1 MEQAVNFENAYRE
14 HYLPVYNYI
23 HKHIINEADA
33 EDLTANV
40 FVMAYK
46 AWDRYDPGRCP
57 VRAWFYII
65 ASNLLKNFYR
75 DQEKHK
81 DDRSLDI
88 EDALPSE
95 EPKDTGFEEAQNI
108 MALREVIAE
117 ALDILED
124 REKTII
130 INKYFRDMTNAELS
144 RSLMI
149 SEGNVRVISTRALKK
164 MKSYLEKHPEIMGKG

>member
-1 MEQAVNFENAYRE
+1 MHQTVDFEEAYRE
-14 HYLPVYNYI
+14 NYLPVYNYI
-23 HKHIINEADA
+23 HKHITNEADA

-46 AWDRYDPGRCP
+46 AWDRYDPERCP

-81 DDRSLDI
+81 EDRSLDS
-88 EDALPSE
+88 EDSLPSD
-95 EPKDTGFEEAQNI
+95 EPGDDSFAEAQRI

-117 ALDILED
+117 AVEILDE
-124 REKTII
+124 REKQII
-130 INKYFRDMTNAELS
+130 INKFFHDMTNAELS
-144 RSLMI
+144 KALMI

-164 MKSYLEKHPEIMGKG
+164 MKKYLEAHPEILG

>member
-1 MEQAVNFENAYRE
+1 MQQTVDFEAAYRE
-14 HYLPVYNYI
+14 NYLPVYNYI
-23 HKHIINEADA
+23 HKHIVIEADA

-46 AWDRYDPGRCP
+46 AWDRYDPERCP

-81 DDRSLDI
+81 EDRSLDS
-88 EDALPSE
+88 EDSLPSD
-95 EPKDTGFEEAQNI
+95 EPGDDSFAEAQRI

-117 ALDILED
+117 AVEILDE
-124 REKTII
+124 REKQIV
-130 INKYFRDMTNAELS
+130 INKYFHDMTNAELS
-144 RSLMI
+144 KALMI

-164 MKSYLEKHPEIMGKG
+164 MKKYLEAHPEVMG

>member
-1 MEQAVNFENAYRE
+1 MESTVDFEEAYRDN
-14 HYLPVYNYI
+14 YLPVYNYI
-23 HKHIINEADA
+23 HKHIVNEADS

-81 DDRSLDI
+81 DDRSLDTG
-88 EDALPSE
+88 DSLPSD
-95 EPKDTGFEEAQNI
+95 EPKDSGFEEAQKI

-117 ALDILED
+117 ALDILDD

-130 INKYFRDMTNAELS
+130 INKYFRDMSNNELS
-144 RSLMI
+144 KALMI

-164 MKSYLEKHPEIMGKG
+164 MKAFLELHPEIMG